1 MKVRHIVVLILF
13 ILTNIFILS
22 IIIRLIPKEEKE
34 EVVVSVVIPHV
45 EAAEVK
51 NTEEQ
56 FEIAGYGTVAAFRSV
71 DIACE
76 VQGRL
81 AEGTSLK
88 PGVKFR
94 SGELIFKVN
103 DSDARYAIR
112 GRKSSFI
119 NLVAGIIPDIKTDYP
134 EELDKWNAYLDN
146 IRLDENLPQ
155 LPAWKTEKEKI
166 FLSTRNVLTD
176 YFSIKSQEEQLKE
189 YYVYAPFSG
198 TISEVFLTDFSVVNP
213 GVKVARLVETGNYE
227 IPVAIPAGRLHL
239 LEPGT
244 RAMLYTTDG
253 VARGE
258 GKVVR
263 ISQVINQMT
272 QSVDVYVK
280 PTMKE
285 GQAFFEGEYLEV
297 RIDEK
302 GTYNGMRLPQGA
314 VTKGEVL
321 VYNKKDSTLT
331 AKKITVLDNNEHGIF
346 VGGLESGLTVVTQS
360 VEGYSE
366 KAKYGIVKR
375 K

>member
-1 MKVRHIVVLILF
+1 M
-13 ILTNIFILS
+13 T
-22 IIIRLIPKEEKE
+22 IIRLIPNGEEKE
-34 EVVVSVVIPHV
+34 VEVSVVLPHV
-45 EAAEVK
+45 EVTDVK
-51 NTEEQ
+51 NAEEQ
-56 FEIAGYGTVAAFRSV
+56 FDITGYGTVSAFRSV
-71 DIACE
+71 DIATE

-81 AEGTSLK
+81 EEGTSLK

-103 DSDARYAIR
+103 DTDARYAIR
-112 GRKSSFI
+112 ARKSSFI
-119 NLVAGIIPDIKTDYP
+119 NLVAGITPDIKTDYP
-134 EELDKWNAYLDN
+134 DQLDKWQEYLES
-146 IRLDENLPQ
+146 IRLDEPLPQ
-155 LPAWKTEKEKI
+155 LPSWKTEKEKI
-166 FLSTRNVLTD
+166 FLSTRNVLTE

-227 IPVAIPAGRLHL
+227 IPVSVPVGRLHL

-253 VARGE
+253 ISRGE
-258 GKVVR
+258 GKVLR
-263 ISQVINQMT
+263 ISQVINQKT
-272 QSVDVYVK
+272 QSVDVFVK
-280 PTMKE
+280 PTMSE

-297 RIDEK
+297 RIEEK
-302 GTYNGMRLPQGA
+302 GTYNGFRLPHGA
-314 VTKGEVL
+314 VDAGEVL

-331 AKKITVLDNNEHGIF
+331 ARKVTVLDNNEEGIF
-346 VGGLESGLTVVTQS
+346 VGGLENGQLVVTQT

-366 KAKYGIVKR
+366 KTKYGIVKR